1 MATINSQENPGSH
14 TGCIFY
20 VNWAQARIIHFSS
33 KNLNNDSSW
42 HSYHWLPGTVSMALY
57 VLTHVSWR
65 LSRVI
70 GSPVLRPSY
79 TVEETEAQME
89 TFCLRATV
97 KWMAGSR
104 PFYVPVLSLHLWP
117 VTVSC
122 VTWVLGT
129 ELGSSTRTVC
139 ALDLWVMSQPWN
151 AVFWVN

>member
-33 KNLNNDSSW
+33 QNLNNDSSW

-97 KWMAGSR
+97 KWMAGSTPYLCPSTISSPLTCNCELR
-104 PFYVPVLSLHLWP
+104 DLGPGNRTRVFNKNSMCSWPLSHVSVLKRSL
-117 VTVSC
+117 
-122 VTWVLGT
+122 LG
-129 ELGSSTRTVC
+129 
-139 ALDLWVMSQPWN
+139 
-151 AVFWVN
+151 

>member
-14 TGCIFY
+14 IGCIFY

-33 KNLNNDSSW
+33 QNLNNDSSR
-42 HSYHWLPGTVSMALY
+42 HSYHCLPGTVSMALY

-65 LSRVI
+65 SSRVI

-97 KWMAGSR
+97 KWMAGST
-104 PFYVPVLSLHLWP
+104 PFLCPSTISSPLTCNCELRDLGPGNRTRVFNKNSMCSWPLSH
-117 VTVSC
+117 VSALKC
-122 VTWVLGT
+122 SLLG
-129 ELGSSTRTVC
+129 
-139 ALDLWVMSQPWN
+139 
-151 AVFWVN
+151 